1 MAFKDVL
8 DLVEVAFHPN
18 CKKNTQP
25 MYFAAFYSMMT
36 FMIDMKTVSKWILE
50 EFLIVD
56 YPQRNAF
63 QDLHVDE
70 LLKSFRSSILLY
82 MWHLHN

>member
-36 FMIDMKTVSKWILE
+36 FMIDMKTVSK
-50 EFLIVD
+50 
-56 YPQRNAF
+56 
-63 QDLHVDE
+63 
-70 LLKSFRSSILLY
+70 
-82 MWHLHN
+82 

>member
-25 MYFAAFYSMMT
+25 MYFAAFYSTMT

-50 EFLIVD
+50 EFLLVD
-56 YPQRNAF
+56 YLSSKKCF
-63 QDLHVDE
+63 ST
-70 LLKSFRSSILLY
+70 LKCRWTFEKF
-82 MWHLHN
+82 